1 MSASH
6 HDELHQEDYI
16 SDKLWEGI
24 GGRGGGM
31 MITAIEPSPTESA
44 NSSTLPSHDLSLWC
58 LIYAVFPG
66 KRTLNTKF
74 TLTPVSEKAINVI
87 LWCISENFPS
97 KKN

>member
-6 HDELHQEDYI
+6 HDELHQEDYM

-74 TLTPVSEKAINVI
+74 TLAPVSEKAINVI
-87 LWCISENFPS
+87 LWCISENFS
-97 KKN
+97 CKKN